1 MSEGASTYIGQ
12 LSDDRRWRWD
22 GTAWKPVGISLPPW
36 AGFKLRSQATVKALA
51 GAAAVGLLADQ
62 AIRVGAVGLGATVTI
77 AFAAIALQLAGDLRR
92 LESRLLLATA
102 AAFGLWLTARASPWL
117 IGPYL
122 AVALALLILA
132 DSVAVKSKLLSI
144 RLAAVLARGSG
155 TADKSV

>member
-22 GTAWKPVGISLPPW
+22 GAAWKPVGISLPPW
-36 AGFKLRSQATVKALA
+36 AGFKLRSQATLKAVA

-62 AIRVGAVGLGATVTI
+62 AIR
-77 AFAAIALQLAGDLRR
+77 FAAIALQLAGDLRR

-117 IGPYL
+117 IGPDI
-122 AVALALLILA
+122 AVVLALLTLA
-132 DSVAVKSKLLSI
+132 ASVAVKGTLMDIGLADVFA
-144 RLAAVLARGSG
+144 RGAGAAVNAVAGIGFVSG
-155 TADKSV
+155 PIG

>member
-1 MSEGASTYIGQ
+1 MHLRPTVTKRAAAPVDALMSEATSTYIGQ

-36 AGFKLRSQATVKALA
+36 AGFKLRSQATLKAVA
-51 GAAAVGLLADQ
+51 AAAAVGFLADQ
-62 AIRVGAVGLGATVTI
+62 AIRVGVVGLGATVTI

-117 IGPYL
+117 IGPDI
-122 AVALALLILA
+122 AVALALLTLA
-132 DSVAVKSKLLSI
+132 ASVAV
-144 RLAAVLARGSG
+144 
-155 TADKSV
+155 